1 MRLIPKL
8 SLLLVAIAA
17 FGSARADDIP
27 ANLAPGALLTGR
39 TRSTSE
45 VDGAVV
51 CRSLAMVAFVTVQ
64 MQSGTAPSLTSV
76 GCAFLPAG
84 TPVTI
89 EKQGQALI
97 VRGQTMLGVAV
108 QGISDTAMIEIDEP
122 K

>member
-8 SLLLVAIAA
+8 GLLLVAITT
-17 FGSARADDIP
+17 FGSARADDNP
-27 ANLAPGALLTGR
+27 ASLAPGGLLTGR
-39 TRSTSE
+39 TRSTSA

-76 GCAFLPAG
+76 GCAFLPSG

-108 QGISDTAMIEIDEP
+108 QGVSDAAMIEIDNP